1 MSGSRFW
8 RASESSLTFFGSVPS
23 EIQKI
28 VGGNFKKLVKG
39 HGIIVG
45 DLNVTTD
52 CGEVDW
58 TGVVEEVSPNE
69 FSVRVNWRN
78 SDFVLKPTDA
88 GRVYWRKKD
97 WFNFASDVANRYM
110 LDAIF
115 ADIFDDGEWRKTR
128 TRVVLSPKETHKY
141 DPASQV
147 DADSAGDTANDEL
160 KGLPVVSGSR
170 SPTVGYVYLVWSM
183 YGYKIGK
190 AVNVPK
196 RTKLFEVKLPF
207 PIRVEHYAMFSDYT
221 QAERSLHL
229 HFHEKR
235 LEGEWFALTNEDIS
249 FIKTFG
255 RPMTDV

>member
-8 RASESSLTFFGSVPS
+8 RASESSLTFFGNVPS
-23 EIQKI
+23 DIQKI
-28 VGGNFKKLVKG
+28 KDGNFKKLVKG

-45 DLNVTTD
+45 DLNVTTE

-58 TGVVEEVSPNE
+58 AGVVEEVAPNE
-69 FSVRVNWRN
+69 SSVRVNWRN

-128 TRVVLSPKETHKY
+128 KRVVLSPKETHKY
-141 DPASQV
+141 DPVSQV
-147 DADSAGDTANDEL
+147 ASDIAGDTANDEL
-160 KGLPVVSGSR
+160 KGLPIVGRSR
-170 SPTVGYVYLVWSM
+170 NPTVGYVYLVWSM

-235 LEGEWFALTNEDIS
+235 LEGEWFALNAEDIS

-255 RPMTDV
+255 RPMADV